1 MKPTNSVNT
10 PVLQVENFSKSF
22 LLHEQNKRI
31 PSSCRISFN
40 VNAGELSALIGPTGA
55 GKSSVLKCIYRTYL
69 PRGGRIIYRSASGQ
83 DFDLA
88 TIDEQKILQFRRFEI
103 GFVTQFL
110 HCLPRQPTIDVVTQ
124 PLLAIGVTRDEA
136 NQRASELLRAMRVP
150 ERMWSISP
158 ARFSGGERQ
167 RVNLARGLIAKPRLL
182 LLDEPTAS
190 LDPVTAECVI
200 HIIEQLKSEGTAM
213 LAIFHR
219 PDITRRLVD
228 QVIEMTMPS
237 PEEKYFEES
246 E

>member
-1 MKPTNSVNT
+1 
-10 PVLQVENFSKSF
+10 
-22 LLHEQNKRI
+22 
-31 PSSCRISFN
+31 
-40 VNAGELSALIGPTGA
+40 
-55 GKSSVLKCIYRTYL
+55 
-69 PRGGRIIYRSASGQ
+69 
-83 DFDLA
+83 
-88 TIDEQKILQFRRFEI
+88 
-103 GFVTQFL
+103 
-110 HCLPRQPTIDVVTQ
+110 
-124 PLLAIGVTRDEA
+124 
-136 NQRASELLRAMRVP
+136 
-150 ERMWSISP
+150 MWSISP